1 MRLHGEHNVANALAA
16 AALAG
21 QLGMGASA
29 IGDGL
34 SAARA
39 RSRWRMEVTDRP
51 DGVTIINDAWNSN
64 PEALRAAL
72 AALAVMARGRR
83 AYAVLGHMR
92 ELGGQTAELNE
103 QAGALAA
110 RTGLAGLI
118 LVGAE
123 AAPMLAGARSEPSWP
138 GELLHVPDGQ
148 AAVRALRE
156 RLRPG
161 DIVLVKASRAAGLQR
176 VALAL
181 ADEPGPGGGAG
192 EVSR

>member
-1 MRLHGEHNVANALAA
+1 
-16 AALAG
+16 
-21 QLGMGASA
+21 
-29 IGDGL
+29 
-34 SAARA
+34 
-39 RSRWRMEVTDRP
+39 
-51 DGVTIINDAWNSN
+51 
-64 PEALRAAL
+64 
-72 AALAVMARGRR
+72 MARGRR
-83 AYAVLGHMR
+83 AYAVLGQMR

-123 AAPMLAGARSEPSWP
+123 AAPMMAGARAEPSWQ
-138 GELLHVPDGQ
+138 GELLHVPDAQ
-148 AAVRALRE
+148 SAVRALGE

-161 DIVLVKASRAAGLQR
+161 DVVLVKASRAAGLQR

-181 ADEPGPGGGAG
+181 AGDG

>member
-1 MRLHGEHNVANALAA
+1 MSTSAVA
-16 AALAG
+16 
-21 QLGMGASA
+21 GA
-29 IGDGL
+29 L

-51 DGVTIINDAWNSN
+51 DGVTIINDAWNTN

-83 AYAVLGHMR
+83 AFAVLGHMR
-92 ELGGQTAELNE
+92 ELGSQTAELNE

-123 AAPMLAGARSEPSWP
+123 AGPMLAGARAEPAWQ
-138 GELLHVPDGQ
+138 GELLHVPDAP
-148 AAVRALRE
+148 AAVAALDE

-161 DIVLVKASRAAGLQR
+161 DVVLIKASRAAGLQR

-181 ADEPGPGGGAG
+181 AGDA